1 MNHTFP
7 LYTLF
12 FLLTVQVVHAQKKKS
27 VASSDNKANRVSLDY
42 KQATQL
48 IYKNIN
54 ANFYEPSTGLYTET
68 NLIANNPNKHSWLW
82 PLCGL
87 IQGTNE
93 MEVLEPEKDYMSRV
107 AGAIDQY
114 YSAVP
119 PSPAYQDY
127 VTAERLSSRFFDD
140 NQWIAIA
147 YLDAYHRNKKPVY
160 LEKAKMIYQHM
171 VKAGLDT
178 VAGGGLYWK
187 EGELNSKNTCSNGP
201 GILVALQLYKVT
213 GDKQY
218 LELASKLYSW
228 TNKHLQA
235 PDGLFY
241 DAIKIP
247 SLKVD
252 QTLYTYNTGSMLQS
266 NVLLYQVT
274 NDKKYLNEAYRIA
287 AAGKKHFFKNGKLP
301 GNYWFNA
308 VMLRGYA
315 ELFQIDHN
323 QEWIGFF
330 KDDADR
336 IWREERDGSNLLG
349 TKPVKELIDQAGMLE
364 IYARL
369 YKLIK

>member
-1 MNHTFP
+1 MMKRN
-7 LYTLF
+7 LYLIV
-12 FLLTVQVVHAQKKKS
+12 FLLTVQIVHAQK
-27 VASSDNKANRVSLDY
+27 NPDY
-42 KQATQL
+42 KQAANL

-54 ANFYEPSTGLYTET
+54 AGFYEPSTGLYTET
-68 NLIANNPNKHSWLW
+68 NSVANNPNKHSWLW
-82 PLCGL
+82 PLCAL
-87 IQGTNE
+87 IQGANE
-93 MEVLEPEKDYMSRV
+93 MEVLDPKKDYMSGV
-107 AGAIDQY
+107 AAAIDQY
-114 YSAVP
+114 YSPVP

-127 VTAERLSSRFFDD
+127 VTSERLSSRFFDD

-201 GILVALQLYKVT
+201 GILVALQLYKIT
-213 GDKQY
+213 GEKQY
-218 LELASKLYSW
+218 LELALKLYSW

-235 PDGLFY
+235 PDGLYY
-241 DAIKIP
+241 DAIKVP

-266 NVLLYQVT
+266 NVLLYQIT
-274 NDKKYLNEAYRIA
+274 NDKKYLDEAYRIA
-287 AAGKKHFFKNGKLP
+287 IAGKKHFFKNGRLP

-315 ELFQIDHN
+315 ELYQADHN
-323 QEWIGFF
+323 QEWIVFF

-336 IWREERDGSNLLG
+336 IWREERDVNNFLG
-349 TKPVKELIDQAGMLE
+349 KKPVKELIDQAGMLE

-369 YKLIK
+369 DVLMK